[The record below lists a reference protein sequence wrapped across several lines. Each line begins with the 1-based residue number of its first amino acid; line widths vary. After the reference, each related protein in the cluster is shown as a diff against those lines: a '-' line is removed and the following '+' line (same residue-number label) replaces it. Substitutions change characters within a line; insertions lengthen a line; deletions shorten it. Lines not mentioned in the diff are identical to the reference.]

1 MNQRQTL
8 LTLMLAGSLVT
19 VACVNAEPAPSS
31 AGVIDK
37 QGVIRIP
44 ELVVPASSYM
54 STEAK
59 KTLIDTPNK
68 PVDDA
73 WGDDHA
79 PIAKLRALDEA
90 DVKETVAKT
99 KARYPVTI
107 QDRVIGG
114 VKTRV
119 IIPKAGI
126 AARNKQRVL
135 INLHGGGFFTGAGG
149 QALLE
154 SIPVASMGG
163 YKVITVDY
171 RQGPEYTYP
180 AATEDVVAVY
190 QSLLKEYKP
199 ADIGVFGCSAGGTL
213 TAMTVAWLEKQKI
226 PVPGAIGIFSSGAY
240 AGFFASPDTPGAW
253 GGDSRYTSPALLG
266 EPLLPLDQKEFP
278 LPAVALVYLKGV
290 NLQDP
295 LVSPALHPDVL
306 AGFPATLVIAGT
318 RGFDMSVAVQTH
330 RELIKAGVDAD
341 LHVWDGVGHC
351 FFSDADLPES
361 REAFSVMTKFFDK
374 RLGK

>member
-1 MNQRQTL
+1 MNQRQNLFTL
-8 LTLMLAGSLVT
+8 LLTGSLVT
-19 VACVNAEPAPSS
+19 AASVHAEPATSS
-31 AGVIDK
+31 AGAVDK

-54 STEAK
+54 SAEAK

-73 WGDDHA
+73 WGDEHA

-90 DVKETVAKT
+90 DVKEIVAKT
-99 KARYPVTI
+99 KQRYPVTI
-107 QDRVIGG
+107 EDRTIAG

-119 IIPKAGI
+119 IIPKSGI

-171 RQGPEYTYP
+171 RQGPEYVYP

-213 TAMTVAWLEKQKI
+213 TAMTVAWLQKQKI

-240 AGFFASPDTPGAW
+240 AGFLASPDTLGAW
-253 GGDSRYTSPALLG
+253 GGDSRYTAPALNG

-278 LPAVALVYLKGV
+278 MPAVASVYLRGV

-295 LVSPALHPDVL
+295 LVSPGLHPDVL

-330 RELIKAGVDAD
+330 RELTKAGVDAD

-351 FFSDADLPES
+351 FFSDAALPES
-361 REAFSVMTKFFDK
+361 REAFAVMTKFFDQ